1 MIGNL
6 NGVDMASRDQANR
19 ILLRRKISQTDAE
32 VQTLRAKLKEQKRS
46 QRFRKTHRILRIA

>member
-32 VQTLRAKLKEQKRS
+32 VRTLRAKLKEQNDPNASGKHTES
-46 QRFRKTHRILRIA
+46 